1 MAGPASSYRRA
12 VDPCR
17 HSADRGRFGSVGC
30 GRGVKSILV
39 TGGAGFIGQHL
50 CRRLLADGHF
60 VFCLDDFSTGSMRN
74 VVDLLPERRFM
85 MFEQDVTKP
94 LVDLDNC
101 EEIYN
106 LACPASPVHYQRDP
120 VKTILTNL
128 VW

>member
-60 VFCLDDFSTGSMRN
+60 VFCLDDFSTGSMNN
-74 VVDLLPERRFM
+74 VVDLRPALRFQIM
-85 MFEQDVTKP
+85 QCDVTEQYYLAP
-94 LVDLDNC
+94 LSDLPLD
-101 EEIYN
+101 EIYN
-106 LACPASPVHYQRDP
+106 LAC
-120 VKTILTNL
+120 
-128 VW
+128 